1 MYNIIITK
9 YADNDYSICV
19 TDDGEDVNSGHSVR
33 GTLTEVLEE
42 LDVESLNILKEVASN
57 IKLQED
63 DKMKTMLFRYVG
75 PISGLQKALD
85 DYIKQLEQSNEDAPQ
100 DMVDCDVQH

>member
-19 TDDGEDVNSGHSVR
+19 TDDIEDVNSGCSVR

-42 LDVESLNILKEVASN
+42 LDAESLNTLKEVAN
-57 IKLQED
+57 AIKL
-63 DKMKTMLFRYVG
+63 
-75 PISGLQKALD
+75 
-85 DYIKQLEQSNEDAPQ
+85 
-100 DMVDCDVQH
+100 